1 MRYCLQ
7 QLQWQGI
14 RLGKCPESGCPLQKW
29 PFSNMSTQEKL
40 TLNWNWTYELSTLT
54 IIERESSQLTT
65 YQQPE
70 HDFFTNTMLN
80 LQYSFPPFSWDPCL
94 VSNLIGQQHPLG
106 STSLGA
112 AELIR
117 RHRGGCGKPA
127 ALWGLEKGPFHLWES
142 NFYSLGK
149 IEAFF

>member
-7 QLQWQGI
+7 QLQWQGMS
-14 RLGKCPESGCPLQKW
+14 LGKWLCLGGYQSLDVPFRNDLFQTCPHQKK
-29 PFSNMSTQEKL
+29 MTL
-40 TLNWNWTYELSTLT
+40 TWNWTYEHSTLT
-54 IIERESSQLTT
+54 IIQRESSQLTT

-80 LQYSFPPFSWDPCL
+80 LQYSFPPFSWDPC
-94 VSNLIGQQHPLG
+94 VASNLIGQQHPLG

-117 RHRGGCGKPA
+117 RHRGRCGKPA
-127 ALWGLEKGPFHLWES
+127 AL
-142 NFYSLGK
+142 
-149 IEAFF
+149 